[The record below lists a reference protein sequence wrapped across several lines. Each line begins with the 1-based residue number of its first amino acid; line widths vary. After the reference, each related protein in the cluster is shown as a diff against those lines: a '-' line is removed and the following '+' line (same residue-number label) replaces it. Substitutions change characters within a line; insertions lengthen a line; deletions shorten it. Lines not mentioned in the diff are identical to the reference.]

1 MVMAEAKETQQNS
14 EDPRQFAIQRLY
26 IKDFSFELPGGADT
40 FRHEWKPQMNI
51 DIHTDTA
58 TLEDDVYEVTLKL
71 TVTVKSQDKHAFVV
85 EATQA
90 GVFTIKEFPEDQ
102 LKHFLGSY
110 CPSILYPYVREAIT
124 NIVTKASF
132 PQLVLAPINFD
143 ALYAKH
149 LEQQQ
154 AEESNG
160 AATEGKSQADKDETT
175 RH

>member
-1 MVMAEAKETQQNS
+1 MAKTQETETKNKS
-14 EDPRQFAIQRLY
+14 EDTRQFAIQRLY

-40 FRHEWKPQMNI
+40 FSREWNPQMNL
-51 DIHTDTA
+51 DIHTDTSEIEA
-58 TLEDDVYEVTLKL
+58 DTYEVILKL
-71 TVTVKSQDKHAFVV
+71 TVTVKSQDQHAFVV

-90 GVFTIKEFPEDQ
+90 GIFTIKDFPQDQ
-102 LKHFLGSY
+102 LSHFLGSY

-149 LEQQQ
+149 LEQQE
-154 AEESNG
+154 AEKDGSESNG
-160 AATEGKSQADKDETT
+160 QSK
-175 RH
+175 

>member
-1 MVMAEAKETQQNS
+1 MAEAKKETQQQS

-58 TLEDDVYEVTLKL
+58 PLEDDVYEVTLKL

-90 GVFTIKEFPEDQ
+90 GIFTIKEFPEDQ

-124 NIVTKASF
+124 NMVTKASF

-154 AEESNG
+154 AEEGGDES
-160 AATEGKSQADKDETT
+160 GKKSKADEDDKT

>member
-1 MVMAEAKETQQNS
+1 MAEAKKETQQSS

-51 DIHTDTA
+51 DIHTDTSP
-58 TLEDDVYEVTLKL
+58 LEDDVYEVTLKL

-90 GVFTIKEFPEDQ
+90 GIFTIKEFPEDQ

-124 NIVTKASF
+124 NMVTKASF

-149 LEQQQ
+149 LEQQ
-154 AEESNG
+154 AEEG
-160 AATEGKSQADKDETT
+160 DAAAGKKSKAGEDETT